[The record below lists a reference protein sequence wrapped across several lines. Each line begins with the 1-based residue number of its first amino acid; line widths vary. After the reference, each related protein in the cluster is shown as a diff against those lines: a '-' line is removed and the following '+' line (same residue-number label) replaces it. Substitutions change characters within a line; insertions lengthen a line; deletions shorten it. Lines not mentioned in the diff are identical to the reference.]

1 MGTFL
6 PDWNRSNG
14 LWTVILGERAEMH
27 MQCGVWH
34 CPDRGKALFL
44 DACAADVADRDLSA
58 RIPEQH
64 QRQTQYLRADQRFF
78 ALLVQC
84 CRWHAVMRAA
94 LVRLLP
100 RSLSGRMTLILVLGL
115 FAAQAVSLLLHL
127 QDRASPMEAG
137 QLHPGMAPFAAF
149 ALRFIWHVSLTFLA
163 CDHGVPGGGTL
174 GDQTVETHGGRCD
187 CFRP

>member
-1 MGTFL
+1 
-6 PDWNRSNG
+6 
-14 LWTVILGERAEMH
+14 MH

-187 CFRP
+187 CVRP